1 MTDTERQSLSRRGFM
16 KRLLEIGVVG
26 SIVAVIAPIIAY
38 FYPSKLEEEPSEPVS
53 AGDAASLGVGQ
64 SRSVRYGRYP
74 ALVIRLP
81 DGLRVYSAVCTHFAC
96 IVAYNAEV
104 NQIRCPCH
112 DGFFDP
118 ADGSVISGPP
128 LKPLRELPFYE
139 EGGQIFIGEKQ
150 DQSALA
156 RWLKG
161 L

>member
-26 SIVAVIAPIIAY
+26 SIVAIVAPIIAY

-53 AGDAASLGVGQ
+53 AGDAESLGVGQ

-118 ADGSVISGPP
+118 VDGSVISGPP

-150 DQSALA
+150 DQSALT